1 MLKRRQF
8 LCATGASVLLAASRP
23 LRAVSPVASAAV
35 ELREAWAG
43 IERRS
48 GGRLGICLLDSAT
61 GRRIGQR
68 EDERFPLCS
77 TFKFV
82 LAAAVLQRVDKGE
95 LTLGK
100 RVKIRAADMLEHAPV
115 TERHVGGSL
124 SVAELCRATMIHSDN
139 PAANLL
145 FPLVGE
151 PAGLTAFL
159 RGIGD
164 AHTRSDRHEPEM
176 NRFAPGDPRDTTT
189 PAAMAATLRT
199 LLLGD
204 ALQPASRKQLTD
216 WMIDNRTG
224 DTCLRAGLP
233 RGWNIGDKTGSNG
246 SDTRNDI
253 AILWQPGRQ
262 APLLLTAYLNG
273 ATVDAAARDAALKAV
288 AAAVAMTGAGFTD
301 DAFQREWRTLTAV
314 TPR

>member
-1 MLKRRQF
+1 MLNRRQF
-8 LCATGASVLLAASRP
+8 LYATGVGVLLAASRP
-23 LRAVSPVASAAV
+23 AWALTPAMTVDDVLRAQ
-35 ELREAWAG
+35 WAE
-43 IERRS
+43 IERRT
-48 GGRLGICLLDSAT
+48 GGRLGISLLDSAT
-61 GRRIGQR
+61 GRRLGQR
-68 EDERFPLCS
+68 EDERFPMCS

-82 LAAAVLQRVDKGE
+82 LAAAVLQRVDRGE
-95 LTLGK
+95 LTLAQ
-100 RVKIRAADMLEHAPV
+100 RVKIRASDMLEHAPV

-124 SVAELCRATMIHSDN
+124 SVAELCRATMIYSDN

-145 FPLVGE
+145 FPLVGN

-164 AHTRSDRHEPEM
+164 AHTRSDRREPEM
-176 NRFAPGDPRDTTT
+176 NRYAEGDPRDTTT

-199 LLLGD
+199 LLLGN

-233 RGWNIGDKTGSNG
+233 RGWKIGDKTGSNG

-253 AILWQPGRQ
+253 AIIWPPAGK

-273 ATVDAAARDAALKAV
+273 ASVDSDARDAALKAV
-288 AAAVAMTGAGFTD
+288 AAAVRD
-301 DAFQREWRTLTAV
+301 SIV
-314 TPR
+314 V

>member
-1 MLKRRQF
+1 MLNRRQF

-23 LRAVSPVASAAV
+23 SQAVSLVASPVA
-35 ELREAWAG
+35 ELRDEWAR

-48 GGRLGICLLDSAT
+48 GGRLGIGLLDSAT
-61 GRRIGQR
+61 GKRIGQR
-68 EDERFPLCS
+68 EDERFPMCS

-82 LAAAVLQRVDKGE
+82 LAAAVLQRVDQGA
-95 LTLGK
+95 LTLAQ
-100 RVKIRAADMLEHAPV
+100 RVKIRASDMLSHAPV

-124 SVAELCRATMIHSDN
+124 SVAELCRATMIYSDN

-176 NRFAPGDPRDTTT
+176 NRYAEGDPRDTTT

-224 DTCLRAGLP
+224 DACLRAGLT
-233 RGWNIGDKTGSNG
+233 RDWKIGDKTGSNG
-246 SDTRNDI
+246 TDTRNDI
-253 AILWQPGRQ
+253 AILWPPKGR
-262 APLLLTAYLNG
+262 APLLLTTYLNG
-273 ATVDAAARDAALKAV
+273 AKVDDAGRDAALKAV
-288 AAAVAMTGAGFTD
+288 AVAV
-301 DAFQREWRTLTAV
+301 RETLA
-314 TPR
+314 P